1 MTKVWIYHK
10 WGRFREWRAFD
21 DISTLAKHKLA
32 LHVPYSKGFEK
43 STHVFQHLHSPDTL
57 SQENMFKINEH
68 QLKMVILLSCKRRC
82 DIYVMY
88 MCVCVCVCVWML
100 FEYNKVI
107 HNSDLL
113 DCKSLVPCLATDHF
127 SSPSDSDWLSHPNS
141 LFSNGHWWLF
151 PEGKAARSC
160 KDTVPILLHGTD

>member
-32 LHVPYSKGFEK
+32 LQVPYSKGFEK

-88 MCVCVCVCVWML
+88 MCVCVCVCVCVNVVWIQQSNTQ
-100 FEYNKVI
+100 FR
-107 HNSDLL
+107 
-113 DCKSLVPCLATDHF
+113 LAGLQE
-127 SSPSDSDWLSHPNS
+127 SGPLP
-141 LFSNGHWWLF
+141 GHRPFFFAIGFRLTFASKQPFLQWAL
-151 PEGKAARSC
+151 
-160 KDTVPILLHGTD
+160 GTLPRR